1 MCVFADISDT
11 EWIVIV
17 LVLVIVLVVLIITV
31 AKCLEIGRDVSDKS
45 LLKVG
50 HDYCMFAPRTHVARM
65 PTVSFTREALNN
77 IITRF
82 STEHCIF
89 GVNVDSFT
97 WEGT

>member
-50 HDYCMFAPRTHVARM
+50 HDSYARLAHGGCL
-65 PTVSFTREALNN
+65 FFFCA
-77 IITRF
+77 
-82 STEHCIF
+82 
-89 GVNVDSFT
+89 
-97 WEGT
+97 